1 MKFNRN
7 DLGLYL
13 VTDQR
18 WLNGR
23 SLVEDIRQAIL
34 GGVTMVQLR
43 EKNLED
49 AAFIQIAKEVKTLC
63 QEYHIPFIIND
74 NIQVALAV
82 DADGV
87 HVGQSDM
94 EASKVRELIGPD
106 KILGVSA
113 HDVHEGLIA
122 KANGA
127 DYLGIGAMFATSSKD
142 DATPVSLE
150 TMNAIMEATQLPAVA
165 IGGISQQNLSEFK
178 GTKIDGIAVI
188 SAILA
193 QNDIRQ
199 AAHKLRNGVNLYL
212 RSQIKKVLTIAGSD
226 SSGGAGIQADLKT
239 MSALHTY
246 GMSAITALTAQNT
259 TGVYGIMDTSPKF
272 LKNQIDCI
280 FSDIYPDA
288 IKIGMVSQPQLV
300 ECIAERLSH
309 YKAKNIVVDPVM
321 VSTSGSQLMQSDATV
336 KLLECLI
343 PLADIITPNLSEAEI
358 MAEMK
363 IETKEDM
370 VKAAQKIAQHYHGYI
385 LIKGGHFSGNA
396 DDLVFHDGISTWL
409 SAPKL
414 NNPNTH
420 GTGCTL
426 SSAIACYLAKGE
438 DPMNAI
444 RHGKEYVYQAISYG
458 MNLGNGRGPLHHLWN
473 TKDPNA

>member
-23 SLVEDIRQAIL
+23 SLVDDVRQAIL

-43 EKNLED
+43 EKELND
-49 AAFIQIAKEVKTLC
+49 DQFIKIAKEVKTLC
-63 QEYHIPFIIND
+63 QEYRIPFIIND

-113 HDVHEGLIA
+113 HDIKEGLIA

-127 DYLGIGAMFATSSKD
+127 DYLGIGAMFATTSKD

-165 IGGISQQNLSEFK
+165 IGGISLENLSLFK
-178 GTKIDGIAVI
+178 GTSIDGIAVI

-193 QNDIRQ
+193 QENIYQ
-199 AAHKLRNGVNLYL
+199 AAYDLRLRVNTYL

-259 TGVYGIMDTSPKF
+259 TGVYGIMDTTPDF
-272 LKNQIDCI
+272 LKNQLDCI
-280 FSDIYPDA
+280 FTDIYPDT
-288 IKIGMVSQPQLV
+288 IKIGMVSQPALV
-300 ECIAERLSH
+300 DCIADQLMK
-309 YKAKNIVVDPVM
+309 YKAKKVVLDPVM
-321 VSTSGSQLMQSDATV
+321 VSTSGSQLMQNEATV
-336 KLLECLI
+336 KLLERLI
-343 PLADIITPNLSEAEI
+343 PLADIITPNLSEAEVI
-358 MAEMK
+358 SQMK
-363 IETKEDM
+363 IKTKEEM
-370 VKAAQKIAQHYHGYI
+370 ILAAKKISQNYNGYI
-385 LIKGGHFSGNA
+385 LIKGGHFEGNA
-396 DDLVFHDGISTWL
+396 DDLVYHNGTITWL
-409 SAPKL
+409 TAPKL

-426 SSAIACYLAKGE
+426 SSAIACFLANGE
-438 DPMNAI
+438 TPMEAI
-444 RHGKEYVYQAISYG
+444 IHGKEYVYQAIAYG
-458 MNLGNGRGPLHHLWN
+458 MKLGNGRGPLNHLWN
-473 TKDPNA
+473 SK

>member
-13 VTDQR
+13 VTDER

-23 SLVEDIRQAIL
+23 SLVDDIRQAIL

-43 EKNLED
+43 EKELDDEK
-49 AAFIQIAKEVKTLC
+49 FIKIAKEVKALC
-63 QEYHIPFIIND
+63 QEYRVPFIIND

-94 EASKVRELIGPD
+94 EASKVRALIGPN

-113 HDVHEGLIA
+113 HDVQEALLA

-127 DYLGIGAMFATSSKD
+127 DYLGIGAMFTTTSKE
-142 DATPVSLE
+142 DATPVTIE
-150 TMNAIMEATQLPAVA
+150 TMNAIIEATQLPAVA
-165 IGGISQQNLSEFK
+165 IGGINLQNLPKFK

-193 QNDIRQ
+193 QKDIQQ
-199 AAHKLRNGVNLYL
+199 ASHTLRTGVNMYL
-212 RSQIKKVLTIAGSD
+212 RSQIKTVLTIAGSD

-259 TGVYGIMDTSPKF
+259 TGVYGIMDTTPEF
-272 LKNQIDCI
+272 LKNQLDCI
-280 FSDIYPDA
+280 FTDIFPDA
-288 IKIGMVSQPQLV
+288 IKIGMVSQPALV
-300 ECIAERLSH
+300 ECIADQLL
-309 YKAKNIVVDPVM
+309 YYQAKNIVLDPVM
-321 VSTSGSQLMQSDATV
+321 VSTSGSKLMQNEATST
-336 KLLECLI
+336 LLERLL
-343 PLADIITPNLSEAEI
+343 PLADIITPNLSEAEVI
-358 MAEMK
+358 SQMK
-363 IETKEDM
+363 IETKEEM
-370 VKAAQKIAQHYHGYI
+370 VEAAKKISQYYDGYI

-396 DDLVFHDGISTWL
+396 DDLVYHNGTITWL
-409 SAPKL
+409 TAPKL
-414 NNPNTH
+414 DNPNTH

-426 SSAIACYLAKGE
+426 SSAIACFLAKGE
-438 DPMNAI
+438 EPMSAI
-444 RHGKEYVYQAISYG
+444 YHAKEYVCQAIRYG
-458 MNLGNGRGPLHHLWN
+458 MNLGKGRGPLNHLWN
-473 TKDPNA
+473 TK

>member
-23 SLVEDIRQAIL
+23 SLVDDVRQAIL

-43 EKNLED
+43 EKELND
-49 AAFIQIAKEVKTLC
+49 DQFIEIAKEVKALC
-63 QEYHIPFIIND
+63 QEYRIPFIIND

-113 HDVHEGLIA
+113 HDIKEGLIA

-127 DYLGIGAMFATSSKD
+127 DYLGIGAMFATTSKD
-142 DATPVSLE
+142 DATPVSIE

-165 IGGISQQNLSEFK
+165 IGGISLANLSQFN
-178 GTKIDGIAVI
+178 GTSIDGIAVI

-193 QNDIRQ
+193 QKNIHQ
-199 AAHKLRNGVNLYL
+199 AACDLRLGVNTYL

-259 TGVYGIMDTSPKF
+259 TGVYGIMDTTPDF
-272 LKNQIDCI
+272 LKNQLDCI
-280 FSDIYPDA
+280 FTDIYPDA
-288 IKIGMVSQPQLV
+288 IKIGMVSQSALV
-300 ECIAERLSH
+300 DCIADQLIK
-309 YKAKNIVVDPVM
+309 YKAKKVVLDPVM
-321 VSTSGSQLMQSDATV
+321 VSTSGSQLMQNEATI
-336 KLLECLI
+336 KLLERLI
-343 PLADIITPNLSEAEI
+343 PLADIITPNLSEAEVI
-358 MAEMK
+358 SQIK
-363 IETKEDM
+363 IKTKEDM
-370 VKAAQKIAQHYHGYI
+370 ILAAKKISQNYNGYI
-385 LIKGGHFSGNA
+385 LIKGGHFEGNA
-396 DDLVFHDGISTWL
+396 DDLVYHNGTITWL
-409 SAPKL
+409 TAPKL
-414 NNPNTH
+414 NNSNTH

-426 SSAIACYLAKGE
+426 SSAIACFLAKGE
-438 DPMNAI
+438 TPMEAI
-444 RHGKEYVYQAISYG
+444 IHGKEYVYQAIAYG
-458 MNLGNGRGPLHHLWN
+458 MKLGNGRGPLNHLWN
-473 TKDPNA
+473 SK

>member
-18 WLNGR
+18 WLHGR
-23 SLVEDIRQAIL
+23 SLAEDVRQAIL

-43 EKNLED
+43 EKELND
-49 AAFIQIAKEVKTLC
+49 DQFIEIAKEIKALC
-63 QEYHIPFIIND
+63 QEYRVPFIIND

-113 HDVHEGLIA
+113 HNIEEGLIA

-127 DYLGIGAMFATSSKD
+127 DYLGIGAMFTTTSKE
-142 DATPVSLE
+142 DATLVSME

-165 IGGISQQNLSEFK
+165 IGGISIDNLSKFK
-178 GTKIDGIAVI
+178 GTSIDGIAVI

-193 QNDIRQ
+193 QENIYQ
-199 AAHKLRNGVNLYL
+199 AAYDLRLGVNTFL

-239 MSALHTY
+239 MCALHTY

-259 TGVYGIMDTSPKF
+259 TGVYGIMDTTPDF
-272 LKNQIDCI
+272 LKNQLDCI
-280 FSDIYPDA
+280 FTDIYPDA
-288 IKIGMVSQPQLV
+288 IKIGMVSQPSLV
-300 ECIAERLSH
+300 DCIADQLIR
-309 YKAKNIVVDPVM
+309 YKAKNIVLDPVM
-321 VSTSGSQLMQSDATV
+321 VSTSGSQLMQNEATA
-336 KLLECLI
+336 KLLERLI
-343 PLADIITPNLSEAEI
+343 PLADIITPNLSEAEVI
-358 MAEMK
+358 SQMK
-363 IETKEDM
+363 IQTKDEM
-370 VKAAQKIAQHYHGYI
+370 ILAAKKISQHYSGYI
-385 LIKGGHFSGNA
+385 LIKGGHFEGNA
-396 DDLVFHDGISTWL
+396 DDLVYYQGTCTWL

-426 SSAIACYLAKGE
+426 SSAIACFLAKGE
-438 DPMNAI
+438 SPMEAI
-444 RHGKEYVYQAISYG
+444 IHGKEYVYQAIAYG

-473 TKDPNA
+473 SK